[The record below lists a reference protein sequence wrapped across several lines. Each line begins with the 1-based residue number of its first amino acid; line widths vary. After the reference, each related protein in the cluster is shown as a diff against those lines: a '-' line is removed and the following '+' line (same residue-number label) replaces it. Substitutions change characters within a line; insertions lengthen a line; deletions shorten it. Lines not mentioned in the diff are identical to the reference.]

1 MVVESPR
8 LHGVKAPAPT
18 PNNENVVP
26 ASLSSPAVDI
36 LRNFYHTKRVGN
48 YLIGRKLGEG
58 SFAKVREGLHA
69 TTGEKVAVK
78 VIDKRKAKKDSYVT
92 KNLRREGHI
101 QQMIRHP
108 NITQLLDI
116 LETENSYYL
125 VMELCPG
132 GNLMNRIYDKK
143 KLDERETQKYVR
155 QLVMAVEHLHR
166 AGVVHR
172 DLKIENL
179 LLDEQEHI
187 KLIDFGLSNCAGI
200 LGYSDPFSTQ
210 CGSPA
215 YAAPELLSR
224 KKYGPKV
231 DVWSI
236 GVNMYAML
244 TGTLPFTVEPF
255 SLRAL
260 HQKMV
265 DKDMNPLPPSLS
277 TAAICLLKKLLE
289 PDPAKR
295 PNIHQVMADSWLQLA
310 NANTG
315 APYLNRIHIEEI
327 NHMVLLH
334 MTERM
339 GYKHSEVLSAV
350 LTNRACHTL
359 AVYFLLNNKMK
370 RLSKEY
376 REKVYQEK
384 EKKTEK
390 NEYFQTQWRKHIEKV
405 TIPPKQTPVYL
416 AVSKGPSKEKK
427 HRNAPLVCTTGNTV
441 YTGTAKARYEG
452 MEIWIPPN
460 PRCHPSIPPPL
471 PSFHPHKRVLL
482 RAVTG
487 NFHRAS
493 PLAPSGTVAS
503 SSMEYL
509 EIHPLFPRTP
519 QPIRRLETLQAANTS
534 PDHIPAPPAPSP
546 IGMHSYDSLS
556 KAEPIDDVV
565 VPASATPW
573 YKLTNGTFSPPRH
586 VSAFHPDSSYLKKA
600 TIPSPPVLIVNPQ
613 PKKSSSNSGDW
624 FGSDT
629 SGSPPSTFGSPPAGS
644 AFSPPKSA
652 FSPLNPSSA
661 FSPPS
666 SGGNVEPD
674 SPHHRGSK
682 FPSMGI
688 GQILK
693 KKVPF
698 QPFSFRA
705 EQAVEED
712 LVSPPPY
719 HMQTLLCASGA
730 LKTLC

>member
-1 MVVESPR
+1 MPVADSDMVVDNSHALYE
-8 LHGVKAPAPT
+8 GKTPA
-18 PNNENVVP
+18 NSSGNENILP
-26 ASLSSPAVDI
+26 ASLCSPAADI
-36 LRNFYHTKRVGN
+36 LKNFYHTKRVGN

-69 TTGEKVAVK
+69 LTGEKVAVK

-143 KLDERETQKYVR
+143 RLDERETQKYIR
-155 QLVMAVEHLHR
+155 QLVLAVEHLHR

-179 LLDEQEHI
+179 LLDEQDNI

-265 DKDMNPLPPSLS
+265 DKEMNPLPPSLS

-289 PDPAKR
+289 PDPNKR

-310 NANTG
+310 NKNTG

-327 NHMVLLH
+327 NHTVLLH
-334 MTERM
+334 MTEKM

-359 AVYFLLNNKMK
+359 AVYFLLNKKMK

-376 REKVYQEK
+376 RV
-384 EKKTEK
+384 
-390 NEYFQTQWRKHIEKV
+390 R
-405 TIPPKQTPVYL
+405 
-416 AVSKGPSKEKK
+416 
-427 HRNAPLVCTTGNTV
+427 
-441 YTGTAKARYEG
+441 
-452 MEIWIPPN
+452 
-460 PRCHPSIPPPL
+460 
-471 PSFHPHKRVLL
+471 
-482 RAVTG
+482 RAD
-487 NFHRAS
+487 FHRIS
-493 PLAPSGTVAS
+493 
-503 SSMEYL
+503 
-509 EIHPLFPRTP
+509 IHPLFPNTP
-519 QPIRRLETLQAANTS
+519 QQRRRLATLPQVNTS
-534 PDHIPAPPAPSP
+534 PEHNIPAPPAPSP
-546 IGMHSYDSLS
+546 IGMHSFGSLA
-556 KAEPIDDVV
+556 KAEQIEDAPT
-565 VPASATPW
+565 SPW
-573 YKLTNGTFSPPRH
+573 YKLTNGTLSPPRH
-586 VSAFHPDSSYLKKA
+586 VSA

-613 PKKSSSNSGDW
+613 PKKSISSDW
-624 FGSDT
+624 CGSSDT
-629 SGSPPSTFGSPPAGS
+629 SGSPPSTIGSPPGSS

-652 FSPLNPSSA
+652 FSPLNPTSA

-666 SGGNVEPD
+666 NSGSSDPE
-674 SPHHRGSK
+674 SPTHRSK

-693 KKVPF
+693 KKVQL
-698 QPFSFRA
+698 QPFTFRP
-705 EQAVEED
+705 EQVVEEV
-712 LVSPPPY
+712 VSPPPY
-719 HMQTLLCASGA
+719 PMQTLLCASGA

>member
-1 MVVESPR
+1 MPAADFDMVVDSPR
-8 LHGVKAPAPT
+8 LHGGKAPAST

-69 TTGEKVAVK
+69 MTGEKVAVK

-132 GNLMNRIYDKK
+132 GNIMNRIYDKK

-179 LLDEQEHI
+179 LLDEQDSI

-244 TGTLPFTVEPF
+244 TGSLPFTVEPF

-295 PNIHQVMADSWLQLA
+295 PNIHQVMVDSWLQLA

-390 NEYFQTQWRKHIEKV
+390 NEYFQTQWRKHVEKV

-427 HRNAPLVCTTGNTV
+427 HRNG
-441 YTGTAKARYEG
+441 
-452 MEIWIPPN
+452 
-460 PRCHPSIPPPL
+460 
-471 PSFHPHKRVLL
+471 LL

-624 FGSDT
+624 CGSDT
-629 SGSPPSTFGSPPAGS
+629 SCSPPSSFGSPPGGS

-666 SGGNVEPD
+666 SGGSVEPD
-674 SPHHRGSK
+674 SPYHRGSK

>member
-1 MVVESPR
+1 MPATGVDMVVDSPR
-8 LHGVKAPAPT
+8 LHGGKAPVST
-18 PNNENVVP
+18 PENVVP
-26 ASLSSPAVDI
+26 GSKAPASTPENVVPGSKAPASTPENVIPASLGSPAADI

-69 TTGEKVAVK
+69 MTGEKVAVK

-92 KNLRREGHI
+92 KNLRREGQI

-244 TGTLPFTVEPF
+244 TGSLPFTVEPF

-277 TAAICLLKKLLE
+277 TAAICLMKKLLE

-295 PNIHQVMADSWLQLA
+295 PNIHQVMSDSWLQLA

-390 NEYFQTQWRKHIEKV
+390 NEYFQTQWRKHVEKV

-427 HRNAPLVCTTGNTV
+427 HRNG
-441 YTGTAKARYEG
+441 
-452 MEIWIPPN
+452 
-460 PRCHPSIPPPL
+460 
-471 PSFHPHKRVLL
+471 LL

-509 EIHPLFPRTP
+509 EIHPLFPRTS
-519 QPIRRLETLQAANTS
+519 QPTRHLETLQAANTS

-546 IGMHSYDSLS
+546 IGMHSYDSLA
-556 KAEPIDDVV
+556 KAETIDDVV

-613 PKKSSSNSGDW
+613 PKNSSSNSGDN
-624 FGSDT
+624 
-629 SGSPPSTFGSPPAGS
+629 PPSIFGSPPGGS

-666 SGGNVEPD
+666 AGGSVEPD
-674 SPHHRGSK
+674 SPQHSK

-693 KKVPF
+693 KKAPF

>member
-1 MVVESPR
+1 MPVADGDMVVDNSNGLYE
-8 LHGVKAPAPT
+8 GKT
-18 PNNENVVP
+18 PNSAGNENILP
-26 ASLSSPAVDI
+26 ASLSSPAADI
-36 LRNFYHTKRVGN
+36 LKNFYHTKRVGN

-69 TTGEKVAVK
+69 LTGEKVAVK

-143 KLDERETQKYVR
+143 RLDERETQKYIR
-155 QLVMAVEHLHR
+155 QLVLAVEHLHR

-179 LLDEQEHI
+179 LLDEQDNI

-265 DKDMNPLPPSLS
+265 DKEMNPLPPSLS

-289 PDPAKR
+289 PDPNKR

-310 NANTG
+310 NKNTG

-327 NHMVLLH
+327 NHTVLLH
-334 MTERM
+334 MTEKM

-359 AVYFLLNNKMK
+359 AVYFLLNKKMK

-376 REKVYQEK
+376 REMQFQEK
-384 EKKTEK
+384 KKGEKQK
-390 NEYFQTQWRKHIEKV
+390 NEYFQTQWRKHVDKL

-427 HRNAPLVCTTGNTV
+427 HK
-441 YTGTAKARYEG
+441 TA
-452 MEIWIPPN
+452 I
-460 PRCHPSIPPPL
+460 HPSIHPSTTTQPIHLEGNILDKL
-471 PSFHPHKRVLL
+471 PVNCLL
-482 RAVTG
+482 RAITG
-487 NFHRAS
+487 GHRNS
-493 PLAPSGTVAS
+493 PLAPPGTVAS

-509 EIHPLFPRTP
+509 EIHPLFPNTP
-519 QPIRRLETLQAANTS
+519 QQRRRLATLPQVNTS
-534 PDHIPAPPAPSP
+534 PEHNIPAPPAPSP
-546 IGMHSYDSLS
+546 IGMHSFGSLS
-556 KAEPIDDVV
+556 KAEQIEDT
-565 VPASATPW
+565 PASPW
-573 YKLTNGTFSPPRH
+573 YKLTNGTLSPPRH
-586 VSAFHPDSSYLKKA
+586 VSAFQPDSSYLKKA

-613 PKKSSSNSGDW
+613 PKKSISSEWCGS
-624 FGSDT
+624 SDT
-629 SGSPPSTFGSPPAGS
+629 SGSPPSTIGSPPGSS

-652 FSPLNPSSA
+652 FSPLNPTSA

-666 SGGNVEPD
+666 NSSSDPD
-674 SPHHRGSK
+674 SPTHRSK

-693 KKVPF
+693 KKVQL
-698 QPFSFRA
+698 QPFTFRP
-705 EQAVEED
+705 EQVVEEV
-712 LVSPPPY
+712 VSPPPY
-719 HMQTLLCASGA
+719 PMQTLLCASGA

>member
-1 MVVESPR
+1 ITKEHNDR
-8 LHGVKAPAPT
+8 LSAAPKYPGEGKT
-18 PNNENVVP
+18 PNSAGNENILP
-26 ASLSSPAVDI
+26 ASLGSPAADI
-36 LRNFYHTKRVGN
+36 LKNFYHTKRVGN

-69 TTGEKVAVK
+69 LTGEKVAVK

-143 KLDERETQKYVR
+143 RLDERETQKYIR
-155 QLVMAVEHLHR
+155 QLVLAVEHLHR

-179 LLDEQEHI
+179 LLDEQDNI

-265 DKDMNPLPPSLS
+265 DKEMNPLPPSLS

-289 PDPAKR
+289 PDPNKR

-310 NANTG
+310 NKNTG

-327 NHMVLLH
+327 NHTVLLH
-334 MTERM
+334 MTEKM
-339 GYKHSEVLSAV
+339 SYKHSEVLSAV

-359 AVYFLLNNKMK
+359 AVYFLLNKKMK

-376 REKVYQEK
+376 R
-384 EKKTEK
+384 
-390 NEYFQTQWRKHIEKV
+390 
-405 TIPPKQTPVYL
+405 
-416 AVSKGPSKEKK
+416 VSMSYI
-427 HRNAPLVCTTGNTV
+427 TTFT
-441 YTGTAKARYEG
+441 Y
-452 MEIWIPPN
+452 
-460 PRCHPSIPPPL
+460 
-471 PSFHPHKRVLL
+471 
-482 RAVTG
+482 
-487 NFHRAS
+487 
-493 PLAPSGTVAS
+493 
-503 SSMEYL
+503 
-509 EIHPLFPRTP
+509 
-519 QPIRRLETLQAANTS
+519 
-534 PDHIPAPPAPSP
+534 
-546 IGMHSYDSLS
+546 
-556 KAEPIDDVV
+556 
-565 VPASATPW
+565 
-573 YKLTNGTFSPPRH
+573 
-586 VSAFHPDSSYLKKA
+586 
-600 TIPSPPVLIVNPQ
+600 
-613 PKKSSSNSGDW
+613 
-624 FGSDT
+624 
-629 SGSPPSTFGSPPAGS
+629 
-644 AFSPPKSA
+644 
-652 FSPLNPSSA
+652 
-661 FSPPS
+661 
-666 SGGNVEPD
+666 
-674 SPHHRGSK
+674 
-682 FPSMGI
+682 
-688 GQILK
+688 QILK
-693 KKVPF
+693 KNKTDTHYTL
-698 QPFSFRA
+698 FSKELQSASWYDFCFGRQDIFHGKNFTTA
-705 EQAVEED
+705 
-712 LVSPPPY
+712 
-719 HMQTLLCASGA
+719 QTGEGLSR
-730 LKTLC
+730 LKH

>member
-1 MVVESPR
+1 MPAADREMVIDGTR
-8 LHGVKAPAPT
+8 LFGFKPT
-18 PNNENVVP
+18 ACVAENVAP
-26 ASLSSPAVDI
+26 PPLNGSTSGDK

-69 TTGEKVAVK
+69 MTGEKVAVK

-92 KNLRREGHI
+92 KNLRREGQI

-108 NITQLLDI
+108 NITQLLDV

-132 GNLMNRIYDKK
+132 GNLMSRIYERKR
-143 KLDERETQKYVR
+143 LEEREAQKYVR

-179 LLDEQEHI
+179 LLDENDNI

-231 DVWSI
+231 DVWSV

-265 DKDMNPLPPSLS
+265 DKEMNPLPSHLS
-277 TAAICLLKKLLE
+277 PDAVNLVKKLLE
-289 PDPAKR
+289 PDPIKR
-295 PNIHQVMADSWLQLA
+295 PNIHQVMSDPWLNLGNPQ
-310 NANTG
+310 TG

-334 MTERM
+334 MTEKM
-339 GYKHSEVLSAV
+339 SYKHSEVLSAV
-350 LTNRACHTL
+350 LTNRASHTL
-359 AVYFLLNNKMK
+359 AVYFLLNNKMR

-376 REKVYQEK
+376 REKEEVLEK
-384 EKKTEK
+384 EKK
-390 NEYFQTQWRKHIEKV
+390 NELFQTHWRKPIEKI
-405 TIPPKQTPVYL
+405 TIPPKQTPIYL
-416 AVSKGPSKEKK
+416 ALSKAPSKDKK
-427 HRNAPLVCTTGNTV
+427 QKIG
-441 YTGTAKARYEG
+441 
-452 MEIWIPPN
+452 
-460 PRCHPSIPPPL
+460 
-471 PSFHPHKRVLL
+471 LL
-482 RAVTG
+482 R
-487 NFHRAS
+487 S
-493 PLAPSGTVAS
+493 LAGGKDSGLGPGGSVAS
-503 SSMEYL
+503 SSLEYL
-509 EIHPLFPRTP
+509 EIHPLFTRTP
-519 QPIRRLETLQAANTS
+519 QPIRRLGTQPPPMPPREQGLH
-534 PDHIPAPPAPSP
+534 DMDVPALAPPPAPAPSP
-546 IGMHSYDSLS
+546 ASLGSHSWDSFCG
-556 KAEPIDDVV
+556 EPVEK
-565 VPASATPW
+565 PPSPW
-573 YKLTNGTFSPPRH
+573 YKLTNGALSPPRH
-586 VSAFHPDSSYLKKA
+586 ISAFQPDSSYLKKA
-600 TIPSPPVLIVNPQ
+600 TIPSPPVLVAPAAQ
-613 PKKSSSNSGDW
+613 PRKAPPKSDWTSSSDS
-624 FGSDT
+624 
-629 SGSPPSTFGSPPAGS
+629 SGSPPSGGMADPESPQ
-644 AFSPPKSA
+644 
-652 FSPLNPSSA
+652 
-661 FSPPS
+661 
-666 SGGNVEPD
+666 
-674 SPHHRGSK
+674 HRSR
-682 FPSMGI
+682 FPSMGM

-693 KKVPF
+693 KKIPQLGF
-698 QPFSFRA
+698 KSGPSL
-705 EQAVEED
+705 EMD
-712 LVSPPPY
+712 TPGGLPPY

>member
-1 MVVESPR
+1 MPAADFDMVFDSPR
-8 LHGVKAPAPT
+8 LHGGKAPAST

-69 TTGEKVAVK
+69 MTGEKVAVK

-132 GNLMNRIYDKK
+132 GNIMNRIYDKK

-179 LLDEQEHI
+179 LLDEQDSI

-244 TGTLPFTVEPF
+244 TGSLPFTVEPF

-295 PNIHQVMADSWLQLA
+295 PNIHQVMVDSWLQLA

-390 NEYFQTQWRKHIEKV
+390 NEYFQTQWRKHVEKV

-427 HRNAPLVCTTGNTV
+427 HRNG
-441 YTGTAKARYEG
+441 
-452 MEIWIPPN
+452 
-460 PRCHPSIPPPL
+460 
-471 PSFHPHKRVLL
+471 LL

-519 QPIRRLETLQAANTS
+519 QPIRRLETLQVANTS

-624 FGSDT
+624 CGSDT
-629 SGSPPSTFGSPPAGS
+629 SCSPPAPS
-644 AFSPPKSA
+644 AAPRRLSLLPAQISLLPPQ
-652 FSPLNPSSA
+652 PVICLQSS
-661 FSPPS
+661 
-666 SGGNVEPD
+666 VLW
-674 SPHHRGSK
+674 
-682 FPSMGI
+682 
-688 GQILK
+688 GQ
-693 KKVPF
+693 
-698 QPFSFRA
+698 R
-705 EQAVEED
+705 
-712 LVSPPPY
+712 
-719 HMQTLLCASGA
+719 
-730 LKTLC
+730 

>member
-1 MVVESPR
+1 MPVADSDMVVDNSHWLYEGKTSNSA
-8 LHGVKAPAPT
+8 GNDST
-18 PNNENVVP
+18 IP
-26 ASLSSPAVDI
+26 ASLSSPAADI
-36 LRNFYHTKRVGN
+36 LKNFYHTKRVGN

-58 SFAKVREGLHA
+58 SFAKVREA
-69 TTGEKVAVK
+69 FSEKVIRPVAVK

-116 LETENSYYL
+116 LETDNSYYL

-132 GNLMNRIYDKK
+132 GNLMNCIYDKK
-143 KLDERETQKYVR
+143 RLEERETQKYIR
-155 QLVMAVEHLHR
+155 QLVLAVEHLHR

-179 LLDEQEHI
+179 LLDEQNNI

-244 TGTLPFTVEPF
+244 TGNLPFTVEPF

-265 DKDMNPLPPSLS
+265 DKEMNPLPPSLS
-277 TAAICLLKKLLE
+277 SAAICLLKKLLE
-289 PDPAKR
+289 PDPNKR

-310 NANTG
+310 NKNTG

-327 NHMVLLH
+327 NHTVLLH
-334 MTERM
+334 MTEKM
-339 GYKHSEVLSAV
+339 TYKHSEVLSAV

-359 AVYFLLNNKMK
+359 AVYFLLNKKMK

-376 REKVYQEK
+376 REMQFQEK
-384 EKKTEK
+384 KIGEKQKS
-390 NEYFQTQWRKHIEKV
+390 EYFQTQWRKHVDKL

-416 AVSKGPSKEKK
+416 AVAKGPSKEKK
-427 HRNAPLVCTTGNTV
+427 HRTG
-441 YTGTAKARYEG
+441 
-452 MEIWIPPN
+452 
-460 PRCHPSIPPPL
+460 
-471 PSFHPHKRVLL
+471 LL
-482 RAVTG
+482 RAITG
-487 NFHRAS
+487 GHRNS
-493 PLAPSGTVAS
+493 PLAPPGTVAS

-509 EIHPLFPRTP
+509 EIQPLFSNTP
-519 QPIRRLETLQAANTS
+519 KQRRRLATLPQVNTS
-534 PDHIPAPPAPSP
+534 PEHNIPAPPAPSP
-546 IGMHSYDSLS
+546 IGMHSFGSLS
-556 KAEPIDDVV
+556 KAEQIEDT
-565 VPASATPW
+565 PASPW
-573 YKLTNGTFSPPRH
+573 YKLTNGTLSPPRH
-586 VSAFHPDSSYLKKA
+586 ISAFQPDSSYLKKA

-613 PKKSSSNSGDW
+613 PKKSISSDW
-624 FGSDT
+624 GGSSDT
-629 SGSPPSTFGSPPAGS
+629 SGSPPSTIGSPPGSS

-652 FSPLNPSSA
+652 FSALNPTSA

-666 SGGNVEPD
+666 SSGSSEPD
-674 SPHHRGSK
+674 SPTHRSK

-688 GQILK
+688 GQIFK
-693 KKVPF
+693 KKVQL
-698 QPFSFRA
+698 QPFSFRP
-705 EQAVEED
+705 EQVLEEV
-712 LVSPPPY
+712 VSPPPY
-719 HMQTLLCASGA
+719 PMQTLLCASGA

>member
-1 MVVESPR
+1 MPAADFDMVVDSPR
-8 LHGVKAPAPT
+8 LHGGKAPAST

-69 TTGEKVAVK
+69 MTGEKVAVK

-179 LLDEQEHI
+179 LLDEQDNI

-295 PNIHQVMADSWLQLA
+295 PNIHQVMVDSWLQLA

-390 NEYFQTQWRKHIEKV
+390 NEYFQTQWRKHVEKV

-427 HRNAPLVCTTGNTV
+427 HRNG
-441 YTGTAKARYEG
+441 
-452 MEIWIPPN
+452 
-460 PRCHPSIPPPL
+460 
-471 PSFHPHKRVLL
+471 LL

-624 FGSDT
+624 CGSDT
-629 SGSPPSTFGSPPAGS
+629 SCSPPSTFGSPPGGS

-666 SGGNVEPD
+666 AGGSVEPD
-674 SPHHRGSK
+674 SPYHRGSK

>member
-1 MVVESPR
+1 MPVADSDMVVDNGHGLYEGKIPNSAGNESI
-8 LHGVKAPAPT
+8 L
-18 PNNENVVP
+18 P
-26 ASLSSPAVDI
+26 ASLCSPVTDI
-36 LRNFYHTKRVGN
+36 LKNFYHTKRVGN
-48 YLIGRKLGEG
+48 YMIGRKLGEG

-69 TTGEKVAVK
+69 LTGEKVAVK

-132 GNLMNRIYDKK
+132 GNLMNHIYDKK
-143 KLDERETQKYVR
+143 RLDERETQKYIR
-155 QLVMAVEHLHR
+155 QLVLAVEHLHR

-179 LLDEQEHI
+179 LLDEQDNI

-265 DKDMNPLPPSLS
+265 DKEMNPLPPTLS

-289 PDPAKR
+289 PDPNKR

-310 NANTG
+310 NKNTG
-315 APYLNRIHIEEI
+315 FVFVVVL
-327 NHMVLLH
+327 LLH
-334 MTERM
+334 MTEKM

-359 AVYFLLNNKMK
+359 AVYFLLNKKMK

-376 REKVYQEK
+376 RVL
-384 EKKTEK
+384 
-390 NEYFQTQWRKHIEKV
+390 FLI
-405 TIPPKQTPVYL
+405 
-416 AVSKGPSKEKK
+416 SSSG
-427 HRNAPLVCTTGNTV
+427 
-441 YTGTAKARYEG
+441 
-452 MEIWIPPN
+452 
-460 PRCHPSIPPPL
+460 
-471 PSFHPHKRVLL
+471 LL
-482 RAVTG
+482 RAITG
-487 NFHRAS
+487 GHRNS
-493 PLAPSGTVAS
+493 PLAPPGTVAS

-509 EIHPLFPRTP
+509 EIHPLFPNTP
-519 QPIRRLETLQAANTS
+519 QQRRRLATLPQVNTS
-534 PDHIPAPPAPSP
+534 PEHNIPAPPAPSP
-546 IGMHSYDSLS
+546 IGMHSFGSLA
-556 KAEPIDDVV
+556 KAEQIEDTP
-565 VPASATPW
+565 SSPW
-573 YKLTNGTFSPPRH
+573 YKLTNGTLSPPRH
-586 VSAFHPDSSYLKKA
+586 VSAFQPDSSYLKKA
-600 TIPSPPVLIVNPQ
+600 TIPSPTI
-613 PKKSSSNSGDW
+613 
-624 FGSDT
+624 
-629 SGSPPSTFGSPPAGS
+629 GSPPGSS

-652 FSPLNPSSA
+652 FSPLNPTSA

-666 SGGNVEPD
+666 SSGSSDPE
-674 SPHHRGSK
+674 SPTHRSK

-693 KKVPF
+693 KKVQL
-698 QPFSFRA
+698 QPFTFRP
-705 EQAVEED
+705 EQVIEEV
-712 LVSPPPY
+712 VSPPPY
-719 HMQTLLCASGA
+719 PMQTLLCASGA

>member
-1 MVVESPR
+1 MPVADSDMVVDNSHG
-8 LHGVKAPAPT
+8 LHEGKT
-18 PNNENVVP
+18 PNDGILP
-26 ASLSSPAVDI
+26 ASLCSPAADI
-36 LRNFYHTKRVGN
+36 LKNFYHTKRVGN

-69 TTGEKVAVK
+69 LTGEK
-78 VIDKRKAKKDSYVT
+78 
-92 KNLRREGHI
+92 
-101 QQMIRHP
+101 MIRHP

-143 KLDERETQKYVR
+143 RLDERETQKYIR
-155 QLVMAVEHLHR
+155 QLVLAVEHLHR

-179 LLDEQEHI
+179 LLDEQDNI

-265 DKDMNPLPPSLS
+265 DKEMNPLPPSLS

-289 PDPAKR
+289 PDPNKR

-310 NANTG
+310 NKNTG

-327 NHMVLLH
+327 NHTVLLH
-334 MTERM
+334 MTEKM
-339 GYKHSEVLSAV
+339 SYKHSEVLSAV

-359 AVYFLLNNKMK
+359 AVYFLLNKKMK

-376 REKVYQEK
+376 REMQFQEK
-384 EKKTEK
+384 KKGEKQKS
-390 NEYFQTQWRKHIEKV
+390 EYFQTQWRKHVDKL

-427 HRNAPLVCTTGNTV
+427 HRTG
-441 YTGTAKARYEG
+441 
-452 MEIWIPPN
+452 
-460 PRCHPSIPPPL
+460 
-471 PSFHPHKRVLL
+471 LL
-482 RAVTG
+482 RAITG
-487 NFHRAS
+487 GHRNS
-493 PLAPSGTVAS
+493 PLAPPGTVAS

-509 EIHPLFPRTP
+509 EIQPLFHNTP
-519 QPIRRLETLQAANTS
+519 QQRRRLATLPPVNTS
-534 PDHIPAPPAPSP
+534 PEHNIPAPPAPSP
-546 IGMHSYDSLS
+546 IGMHSFGSLS
-556 KAEPIDDVV
+556 KAEQIEDT
-565 VPASATPW
+565 PASPW
-573 YKLTNGTFSPPRH
+573 YKLTNGTLSPPRH
-586 VSAFHPDSSYLKKA
+586 VSAFQPDSSYLKKA

-613 PKKSSSNSGDW
+613 PKKSNSSDW
-624 FGSDT
+624 CGSSDT
-629 SGSPPSTFGSPPAGS
+629 SGSPPSTIGSPPGHS

-652 FSPLNPSSA
+652 FSPLNPTSA

-666 SGGNVEPD
+666 NSNSDPD
-674 SPHHRGSK
+674 SPTHRSK

-693 KKVPF
+693 KKVQL
-698 QPFSFRA
+698 QPFSFRP
-705 EQAVEED
+705 EQVVEEV
-712 LVSPPPY
+712 VSPPPY
-719 HMQTLLCASGA
+719 PMQTLLCASGA

>member
-1 MVVESPR
+1 MPAADREMFIDGPR
-8 LHGVKAPAPT
+8 LFGFKPPVGIGTENIAPAPQNGST
-18 PNNENVVP
+18 
-26 ASLSSPAVDI
+26 SGDI

-69 TTGEKVAVK
+69 MTGEKVAVK

-92 KNLRREGHI
+92 KNLRREGQI

-132 GNLMNRIYDKK
+132 GNLMNRIYEKK
-143 KLDERETQKYVR
+143 RLEEKEAQKYVR

-179 LLDEQEHI
+179 LLDENDNI

-265 DKDMNPLPPSLS
+265 EKEMNPLPPQLS
-277 TAAICLLKKLLE
+277 TDAVSLVKNLLE
-289 PDPAKR
+289 PDPSKR
-295 PNIHQVMADSWLQLA
+295 PNIHQVMSDPWLHLRSPQSG
-310 NANTG
+310 T
-315 APYLNRIHIEEI
+315 PYLNRIHIEEI
-327 NHMVLLH
+327 NHMVLMH
-334 MTERM
+334 MTEKM

-350 LTNRACHTL
+350 LTNRASHTL
-359 AVYFLLNNKMK
+359 AVYFLLNNKMR

-376 REKVYQEK
+376 REKEVME
-384 EKKTEK
+384 EKKK
-390 NEYFQTQWRKHIEKV
+390 NELFQTHWRKRIEKI
-405 TIPPKQTPVYL
+405 TIPPKQTPIYL
-416 AVSKGPSKEKK
+416 ALSKGPTKEKK
-427 HRNAPLVCTTGNTV
+427 QKTG
-441 YTGTAKARYEG
+441 
-452 MEIWIPPN
+452 
-460 PRCHPSIPPPL
+460 
-471 PSFHPHKRVLL
+471 LL
-482 RAVTG
+482 RSVTG
-487 NFHRAS
+487 GKDS
-493 PLAPSGTVAS
+493 SLGPGGSVAS
-503 SSMEYL
+503 SSLEYL

-519 QPIRRLETLQAANTS
+519 QPIRRLETQQPASDS
-534 PDHIPAPPAPSP
+534 PGQGGLDIPAPAPAMV
-546 IGMHSYDSLS
+546 GVAAHSWD
-556 KAEPIDDVV
+556 
-565 VPASATPW
+565 SATGEPSDTQPVSPW
-573 YKLTNGTFSPPRH
+573 YKLHNGALSPPRH
-586 VSAFHPDSSYLKKA
+586 VSAFQPDSSYLKKA
-600 TIPSPPVLIVNPQ
+600 TIPNPPALPAPQ
-613 PKKSSSNSGDW
+613 PKKSPTKTDLPCT
-624 FGSDT
+624 SDAST
-629 SGSPPSTFGSPPAGS
+629 SPPSGGGVGEPESPQ
-644 AFSPPKSA
+644 
-652 FSPLNPSSA
+652 
-661 FSPPS
+661 
-666 SGGNVEPD
+666 
-674 SPHHRGSK
+674 HRGK
-682 FPSMGI
+682 FPSMGM

-693 KKVPF
+693 KRGPAFNLKAGPALEMEASV
-698 QPFSFRA
+698 
-705 EQAVEED
+705 D
-712 LVSPPPY
+712 LPPY

>member
-1 MVVESPR
+1 MPAADFDMVVDSPR
-8 LHGVKAPAPT
+8 LHGGKAPAST

-69 TTGEKVAVK
+69 MTGEKVAVK

-132 GNLMNRIYDKK
+132 GNIMNRIYDKK

-179 LLDEQEHI
+179 LLDEQDSI

-244 TGTLPFTVEPF
+244 TGSLPFTVEPF

-295 PNIHQVMADSWLQLA
+295 PNIHQVMVDSWLQLANANTGAPYLNRLEHPTSTGTHTGLMA

-390 NEYFQTQWRKHIEKV
+390 NEYFQTQWRKHVEKV

-427 HRNAPLVCTTGNTV
+427 HRNG
-441 YTGTAKARYEG
+441 
-452 MEIWIPPN
+452 
-460 PRCHPSIPPPL
+460 
-471 PSFHPHKRVLL
+471 LL

-519 QPIRRLETLQAANTS
+519 QPIRRLETLQVANNS

-624 FGSDT
+624 CGSDT
-629 SGSPPSTFGSPPAGS
+629 SCSPPSSFGSPPGGS

-666 SGGNVEPD
+666 SGGSVEPD
-674 SPHHRGSK
+674 SPYHRGSR

>member
-1 MVVESPR
+1 MVVDGPNSTGTDNVMPIFLGNSP
-8 LHGVKAPAPT
+8 P
-18 PNNENVVP
+18 
-26 ASLSSPAVDI
+26 SDI

-69 TTGEKVAVK
+69 LTGEKVAVK

-92 KNLRREGHI
+92 KNLRREGEI

-132 GNLMNRIYDKK
+132 GNLMNHIYEKK
-143 KLDERETQKYVR
+143 RLDEREAQKYVR

-179 LLDEQEHI
+179 LLDEHNNI

-200 LGYSDPFSTQ
+200 LGYADPFSTQ

-255 SLRAL
+255 SLKAL

-265 DKDMNPLPPSLS
+265 NKEMNPLPSNLS
-277 TAAICLLKKLLE
+277 SAAINLLKNLLE
-289 PDPAKR
+289 PDPSQR
-295 PNIHQVMADSWLQLA
+295 PNIHQVMSDPWLQLG
-310 NANTG
+310 NPHTL
-315 APYLNRIHIEEI
+315 APYLNRIHIEEV
-327 NHMVLLH
+327 NQMALMH
-334 MTERM
+334 MTENM

-359 AVYFLLNNKMK
+359 AIYFLLNNKMK
-370 RLSKEY
+370 RLTKEY
-376 REKVYQEK
+376 REKQNVEK
-384 EKKTEK
+384 EKR
-390 NEYFQTQWRKHIEKV
+390 NELFFQTQWRKPIEKI

-416 AVSKGPSKEKK
+416 AVSKGPAKEKK
-427 HRNAPLVCTTGNTV
+427 HKSG
-441 YTGTAKARYEG
+441 
-452 MEIWIPPN
+452 
-460 PRCHPSIPPPL
+460 
-471 PSFHPHKRVLL
+471 LL

-487 NFHRAS
+487 G
-493 PLAPSGTVAS
+493 LKDVYSGQGGCVAS
-503 SSMEYL
+503 SSLEYL
-509 EIHPLFPRTP
+509 EIHPVFPQAPESPKRQKAHEDKERDKEKEKDREKDKDKSKSKSKRKPTDIPVRPPSALAAHSWNSGHTKEPVQETP
-519 QPIRRLETLQAANTS
+519 
-534 PDHIPAPPAPSP
+534 PS
-546 IGMHSYDSLS
+546 
-556 KAEPIDDVV
+556 
-565 VPASATPW
+565 PW
-573 YKLTNGTFSPPRH
+573 YKLTNGALSPPRH
-586 VSAFHPDSSYLKKA
+586 ISAFQPETSYLKKA
-600 TIPSPPVLIVNPQ
+600 TIPTIPIMPSVQTQTQPVAIVAPQ
-613 PKKSSSNSGDW
+613 PKKSLSSTASDWPISCPEVGTSPPNSGNSSSCSGGSDGLESPQHSRSRAGSSSSNNG
-624 FGSDT
+624 
-629 SGSPPSTFGSPPAGS
+629 
-644 AFSPPKSA
+644 
-652 FSPLNPSSA
+652 
-661 FSPPS
+661 S
-666 SGGNVEPD
+666 SG
-674 SPHHRGSK
+674 GSK

-688 GQILK
+688 GHILK
-693 KKVPF
+693 KRVPAYR
-698 QPFSFRA
+698 FRP
-705 EQAVEED
+705 EQAVEIE
-712 LVSPPPY
+712 SPTPY
-719 HMQTLLCASGA
+719 HMQTLLCSSGKA

>member
-1 MVVESPR
+1 MPDAGTDMGMDSGR
-8 LHGVKAPAPT
+8 ILGMKAPAPAATENT
-18 PNNENVVP
+18 PP
-26 ASLSSPAVDI
+26 SSLSSGPPGDI

-58 SFAKVREGLHA
+58 SFAKVREGLHV
-69 TTGEKVAVK
+69 TTAEKVAVK

-92 KNLRREGHI
+92 KNLRREGQI

-132 GNLMNRIYDKK
+132 GNLMNHIYEKK
-143 KLDERETQKYVR
+143 RLEEREAQKYVR

-179 LLDEQEHI
+179 LLDDQDNI

-255 SLRAL
+255 SLKAL
-260 HQKMV
+260 HQRMV
-265 DKDMNPLPPSLS
+265 DKDMNPLPPSIS
-277 TAAICLLKKLLE
+277 SAATSLLRRLLE
-289 PDPAKR
+289 PDPDKR
-295 PNIHQVMADSWLQLA
+295 PNIHQVMADQWLQLG
-310 NANTG
+310 NPHTG
-315 APYLNRIHIEEI
+315 VPYLNRIHIEEI
-327 NHMVLLH
+327 NHTVLLH
-334 MTERM
+334 MTEKM

-350 LTNRACHTL
+350 LTNKACHTL
-359 AVYFLLNNKMK
+359 TVYFLLNKKMK

-376 REKVYQEK
+376 REKEYNMESEK
-384 EKKTEK
+384 RYEL
-390 NEYFQTQWRKHIEKV
+390 FQTQWRKHVEKV

-416 AVSKGPSKEKK
+416 AVNKGPTKK
-427 HRNAPLVCTTGNTV
+427 KQPRNG
-441 YTGTAKARYEG
+441 
-452 MEIWIPPN
+452 
-460 PRCHPSIPPPL
+460 
-471 PSFHPHKRVLL
+471 LL
-482 RAVTG
+482 KAVTG
-487 NFHRAS
+487 GFKDVY
-493 PLAPSGTVAS
+493 SGRGGCITS
-503 SSMEYL
+503 SSLEYM
-509 EIHPLFPRTP
+509 EIHPLYPTPQTTP
-519 QPIRRLETLQAANTS
+519 QPTPHPTPTHPTPETQPAQKDSSKDRSKAVNPS
-534 PDHIPAPPAPSP
+534 PRPPSSLGSHSWASARKELSEDPPPAP
-546 IGMHSYDSLS
+546 
-556 KAEPIDDVV
+556 
-565 VPASATPW
+565 W
-573 YKLTNGTFSPPRH
+573 FKLTNGQLSPPRH
-586 VSAFHPDSSYLKKA
+586 VSAFQPESSYLKKA
-600 TIPSPPVLIVNPQ
+600 TIPSPPVLIVKPQ
-613 PKKSSSNSGDW
+613 PKKCAPASDWLSSSDS
-624 FGSDT
+624 
-629 SGSPPSTFGSPPAGS
+629 SGSPPS
-644 AFSPPKSA
+644 
-652 FSPLNPSSA
+652 
-661 FSPPS
+661 
-666 SGGNVEPD
+666 SGASEGPD
-674 SPHHRGSK
+674 SPQLRIK

-693 KKVPF
+693 KKVGPF
-698 QPFSFRA
+698 NFQLPQFKPERV
-705 EQAVEED
+705 VEVE
-712 LVSPPPY
+712 SPTPY

>member
-1 MVVESPR
+1 MTAAGVDMVVDSLR
-8 LHGVKAPAPT
+8 LHGGKAPAST
-18 PNNENVVP
+18 PENVVP
-26 ASLSSPAVDI
+26 GSKAPASTPENVVPGSKAPASTPENVIPASLGSPAADI

-69 TTGEKVAVK
+69 MTGEKVAVK

-92 KNLRREGHI
+92 KNLRREGQI

-132 GNLMNRIYDKK
+132 GNLMNRIYEKK

-244 TGTLPFTVEPF
+244 TGSLPFTVEPF

-277 TAAICLLKKLLE
+277 TAAICLMKKLLE

-295 PNIHQVMADSWLQLA
+295 PNIHQVMSDSWLQLA

-376 REKVYQEK
+376 RKVYQEK

-390 NEYFQTQWRKHIEKV
+390 NEYFQTQWRKHVEKV

-427 HRNAPLVCTTGNTV
+427 HRNG
-441 YTGTAKARYEG
+441 
-452 MEIWIPPN
+452 
-460 PRCHPSIPPPL
+460 
-471 PSFHPHKRVLL
+471 LL

-509 EIHPLFPRTP
+509 EIHPLFPRTS
-519 QPIRRLETLQAANTS
+519 QPTRHLETLQAANTS

-546 IGMHSYDSLS
+546 IGMHSYDSLA
-556 KAEPIDDVV
+556 KAETIDDVV

-613 PKKSSSNSGDW
+613 PKNSSSNSGDN
-624 FGSDT
+624 
-629 SGSPPSTFGSPPAGS
+629 PPSIFGSPPGGS

-666 SGGNVEPD
+666 AGGSVEPD
-674 SPHHRGSK
+674 SPQHSK

-693 KKVPF
+693 KKGPF
-698 QPFSFRA
+698 QPFSLRA
-705 EQAVEED
+705 EQAVEEE

>member
-1 MVVESPR
+1 MGMDSGR
-8 LHGVKAPAPT
+8 ILGMKAPAPAATENT
-18 PNNENVVP
+18 PP
-26 ASLSSPAVDI
+26 SSLSSGPPGDI

-58 SFAKVREGLHA
+58 SFAKVREGLHV
-69 TTGEKVAVK
+69 TTAEKVAVK

-92 KNLRREGHI
+92 KNLRREGQI

-132 GNLMNRIYDKK
+132 GNLMNHIYEKK
-143 KLDERETQKYVR
+143 RLEEREAQKYVR

-179 LLDEQEHI
+179 LLDDQDNI

-255 SLRAL
+255 SLKAL
-260 HQKMV
+260 HQRMV
-265 DKDMNPLPPSLS
+265 DKDMNPLPPSIS
-277 TAAICLLKKLLE
+277 SAATSLLRRLLE
-289 PDPAKR
+289 PDPDKR
-295 PNIHQVMADSWLQLA
+295 PNIHQVMADQWLQLG
-310 NANTG
+310 NPHTG
-315 APYLNRIHIEEI
+315 VPYLNRIHIEEI
-327 NHMVLLH
+327 NHTVLLH
-334 MTERM
+334 MTEKM

-350 LTNRACHTL
+350 LTNKACHTL
-359 AVYFLLNNKMK
+359 TVYFLLNKKMK

-376 REKVYQEK
+376 REKEYNMESEK
-384 EKKTEK
+384 RYEL
-390 NEYFQTQWRKHIEKV
+390 FQTQWRKHVEKV

-416 AVSKGPSKEKK
+416 AVNKGPTKK
-427 HRNAPLVCTTGNTV
+427 KQPRNG
-441 YTGTAKARYEG
+441 
-452 MEIWIPPN
+452 
-460 PRCHPSIPPPL
+460 
-471 PSFHPHKRVLL
+471 LL
-482 RAVTG
+482 KAVTG
-487 NFHRAS
+487 GFKDVY
-493 PLAPSGTVAS
+493 SGRGGCITS
-503 SSMEYL
+503 SSLEYM
-509 EIHPLFPRTP
+509 EIHPLYPTPQTTP
-519 QPIRRLETLQAANTS
+519 QPTPHPTPTHPTPETQPAQKDSSKDRSKAVNPS
-534 PDHIPAPPAPSP
+534 PRPPSSLGSHSWASARKELSEDPPPAP
-546 IGMHSYDSLS
+546 
-556 KAEPIDDVV
+556 
-565 VPASATPW
+565 W
-573 YKLTNGTFSPPRH
+573 FKLTNGQLSPPRH
-586 VSAFHPDSSYLKKA
+586 VSAFQPESSYLKKA
-600 TIPSPPVLIVNPQ
+600 TIPSPPVLIVKPQ
-613 PKKSSSNSGDW
+613 PKKCAPASDWLSSSDS
-624 FGSDT
+624 
-629 SGSPPSTFGSPPAGS
+629 SGSPPS
-644 AFSPPKSA
+644 
-652 FSPLNPSSA
+652 
-661 FSPPS
+661 
-666 SGGNVEPD
+666 SGASEGPD
-674 SPHHRGSK
+674 SPQLRIK

-693 KKVPF
+693 KKVGPF
-698 QPFSFRA
+698 NFQLPQFKPERV
-705 EQAVEED
+705 VEVE
-712 LVSPPPY
+712 SPTPY

>member
-1 MVVESPR
+1 MPVADGAMVVDNSHGLYEGKSPNSA
-8 LHGVKAPAPT
+8 G
-18 PNNENVVP
+18 NENILP
-26 ASLSSPAVDI
+26 ASCSPAAEI
-36 LRNFYHTKRVGN
+36 LKNFYHTKRVGN

-69 TTGEKVAVK
+69 MTGEKVAVK

-132 GNLMNRIYDKK
+132 GNLMNLIYDKK
-143 KLDERETQKYVR
+143 RLDERETQKYIR
-155 QLVMAVEHLHR
+155 QLVLAVEHLHR

-179 LLDEQEHI
+179 LLDEQDNI

-244 TGTLPFTVEPF
+244 TGNLPFTVEPF

-265 DKDMNPLPPSLS
+265 DKEMNPLPPSLC

-289 PDPAKR
+289 PDPNKR

-310 NANTG
+310 NKNTG
-315 APYLNRIHIEEI
+315 TPYLNRIHIEEI
-327 NHMVLLH
+327 NHTVLLH
-334 MTERM
+334 MTEKM
-339 GYKHSEVLSAV
+339 NYKHSEVLSAV

-359 AVYFLLNNKMK
+359 AVYFLLNKKMK
-370 RLSKEY
+370 RLSKKY
-376 REKVYQEK
+376 REMQFQEK
-384 EKKTEK
+384 KNGEKQK
-390 NEYFQTQWRKHIEKV
+390 NEYFQTQWRKHVDKL

-416 AVSKGPSKEKK
+416 AVAKGQSKEKK
-427 HRNAPLVCTTGNTV
+427 HRTG
-441 YTGTAKARYEG
+441 
-452 MEIWIPPN
+452 I
-460 PRCHPSIPPPL
+460 
-471 PSFHPHKRVLL
+471 L
-482 RAVTG
+482 RALTG
-487 NFHRAS
+487 GHRNS
-493 PLAPSGTVAS
+493 PLAPPGTVAS

-509 EIHPLFPRTP
+509 EIQPLFSNTP
-519 QPIRRLETLQAANTS
+519 KQRRRLATLPQVSTS
-534 PDHIPAPPAPSP
+534 PEHNIPAPPAPSP
-546 IGMHSYDSLS
+546 IGMHSFGSLS
-556 KAEPIDDVV
+556 KAEQIEDTP
-565 VPASATPW
+565 SSPW
-573 YKLTNGTFSPPRH
+573 YKLTNGTLSPPRH
-586 VSAFHPDSSYLKKA
+586 VSAFQPDSSYLKKA

-613 PKKSSSNSGDW
+613 PKKSISSDW
-624 FGSDT
+624 GASSDT
-629 SGSPPSTFGSPPAGS
+629 SGSPPSTIGSPPGSS

-652 FSPLNPSSA
+652 FSALNPTSA

-666 SGGNVEPD
+666 NNSSSSDPD
-674 SPHHRGSK
+674 SPTHRSK

-693 KKVPF
+693 KKVQL
-698 QPFSFRA
+698 QPFSFRP
-705 EQAVEED
+705 EQVVEEV
-712 LVSPPPY
+712 VSPPPY
-719 HMQTLLCASGA
+719 PMQTLLCASGA

>member
-1 MVVESPR
+1 MPAADREMVIDGTR
-8 LHGVKAPAPT
+8 LFGFKPT
-18 PNNENVVP
+18 ACVAENVNP
-26 ASLSSPAVDI
+26 ASLNGSSSGDI

-69 TTGEKVAVK
+69 MTGEKVAVK

-92 KNLRREGHI
+92 KNLRREGQI

-108 NITQLLDI
+108 NITQLLDV

-132 GNLMNRIYDKK
+132 GNLMNRIYEKK
-143 KLDERETQKYVR
+143 RLEEKEAQKYVR

-179 LLDEQEHI
+179 LLDENDNI

-265 DKDMNPLPPSLS
+265 DKEMNPLPPQLS
-277 TAAICLLKKLLE
+277 TDAVSLVKHLLE
-289 PDPAKR
+289 PDPSKR
-295 PNIHQVMADSWLQLA
+295 PNIHQVMSDPWLNLGNPQ
-310 NANTG
+310 TG

-334 MTERM
+334 MTEKM

-350 LTNRACHTL
+350 LTNRASHTL
-359 AVYFLLNNKMK
+359 AVYFLLNNKMR

-376 REKVYQEK
+376 REKEEVMEK
-384 EKKTEK
+384 EKK
-390 NEYFQTQWRKHIEKV
+390 NELFQTHWRKRIEKI
-405 TIPPKQTPVYL
+405 TIPPKQTPIYL
-416 AVSKGPSKEKK
+416 ALSKAVPNKDKK
-427 HRNAPLVCTTGNTV
+427 QRIG
-441 YTGTAKARYEG
+441 
-452 MEIWIPPN
+452 
-460 PRCHPSIPPPL
+460 
-471 PSFHPHKRVLL
+471 LL
-482 RAVTG
+482 RSMTG
-487 NFHRAS
+487 GKD
-493 PLAPSGTVAS
+493 SGLGPGGSVAS
-503 SSMEYL
+503 SSLEYM
-509 EIHPLFPRTP
+509 EIHPLFTRTP
-519 QPIRRLETLQAANTS
+519 QAIRRMETNGQGGLDGL
-534 PDHIPAPPAPSP
+534 PPAPAPSP
-546 IGMHSYDSLS
+546 ASLVSHSWDSTTG
-556 KAEPIDDVV
+556 EPSE
-565 VPASATPW
+565 PPPPTPW
-573 YKLTNGTFSPPRH
+573 YKLTNGALSPPRH
-586 VSAFHPDSSYLKKA
+586 TSAFQLDSSYLKKA
-600 TIPSPPVLIVNPQ
+600 TIPNPPVLNAAPQ
-613 PKKSSSNSGDW
+613 PKKSPTKSDCASS
-624 FGSDT
+624 SDS
-629 SGSPPSTFGSPPAGS
+629 SGSPPSSGTGSGEQE
-644 AFSPPKSA
+644 SPQ
-652 FSPLNPSSA
+652 
-661 FSPPS
+661 
-666 SGGNVEPD
+666 
-674 SPHHRGSK
+674 HRGK
-682 FPSMGI
+682 FPSMGM

-693 KKVPF
+693 KKIPQF
-698 QPFSFRA
+698 GLKTGPS
-705 EQAVEED
+705 VEMESSVG
-712 LVSPPPY
+712 LPPY

>member
-1 MVVESPR
+1 MERFDRRAAMPVADSDTMAVDNG
-8 LHGVKAPAPT
+8 HYFAGD
-18 PNNENVVP
+18 ENILP
-26 ASLSSPAVDI
+26 DALSSPVVDVVK
-36 LRNFYHTKRVGN
+36 NFYHKKRVGN

-58 SFAKVREGLHA
+58 SFAKVREGLH
-69 TTGEKVAVK
+69 TLTGEKVAVK
-78 VIDKRKAKKDSYVT
+78 VIDKRKAKKDSYIT

-143 KLDERETQKYVR
+143 RLDEKETQKYIR
-155 QLVMAVEHLHR
+155 QLVLAVEHLHR

-179 LLDEQEHI
+179 LLDEQNNI

-244 TGTLPFTVEPF
+244 TGALPFTVEPF

-265 DKDMNPLPPSLS
+265 DKEMNPLPPSLTS
-277 TAAICLLKKLLE
+277 AAICFLKKLLE
-289 PDPAKR
+289 PDPDKR
-295 PNIHQVMADSWLQLA
+295 PNIHQVMADSWLGLA
-310 NANTG
+310 NKNTG

-327 NHMVLLH
+327 NQTVVMH
-334 MTERM
+334 MTKKM
-339 GYKHSEVLSAV
+339 DFDSSEVLGAY

-359 AVYFLLNNKMK
+359 AVYFLLNKKMK

-376 REKVYQEK
+376 REMQVQVKK
-384 EKKTEK
+384 KGEKKK
-390 NEYFQTQWRKHIEKV
+390 NEYYQTQWRKHVDKL
-405 TIPPKQTPVYL
+405 TIPPKQTPIYL
-416 AVSKGPSKEKK
+416 AVSKGSSKEKK
-427 HRNAPLVCTTGNTV
+427 HRTG
-441 YTGTAKARYEG
+441 
-452 MEIWIPPN
+452 
-460 PRCHPSIPPPL
+460 
-471 PSFHPHKRVLL
+471 LL
-482 RAVTG
+482 RAITG
-487 NFHRAS
+487 GHRNS
-493 PLAPSGTVAS
+493 PLAPPGTVAS

-509 EIHPLFPRTP
+509 EIHPLFPNTP
-519 QPIRRLETLQAANTS
+519 QQRRRLATLPPVNTS
-534 PDHIPAPPAPSP
+534 PEHNIPAPPAPSP
-546 IGMHSYDSLS
+546 IGMHSFGSLS
-556 KAEPIDDVV
+556 KAEQIEDTP
-565 VPASATPW
+565 STPW
-573 YKLTNGTFSPPRH
+573 YKLTNGTLSPPRH
-586 VSAFHPDSSYLKKA
+586 VSAFQPDSSYLKKA

-613 PKKSSSNSGDW
+613 PKKSISSDCCGS
-624 FGSDT
+624 SDT
-629 SGSPPSTFGSPPAGS
+629 SGSPSSTIGSPPGKS

-652 FSPLNPSSA
+652 FSPLNPTSAFSPLNPTSA

-666 SGGNVEPD
+666 NSGSSDPE
-674 SPHHRGSK
+674 SPTHRSK

-693 KKVPF
+693 KKVQL
-698 QPFSFRA
+698 QPFNFRP
-705 EQAVEED
+705 EQVVEEV
-712 LVSPPPY
+712 VSPPPY
-719 HMQTLLCASGA
+719 PMQTLLCASGA

>member
-1 MVVESPR
+1 MPDAGTDMGMDSER
-8 LHGVKAPAPT
+8 IFGAKAPAPVGTENT
-18 PNNENVVP
+18 PP
-26 ASLSSPAVDI
+26 SSLSSGLPADI

-69 TTGEKVAVK
+69 ITGEKLAVK

-92 KNLRREGHI
+92 KNLRREGDI

-132 GNLMNRIYDKK
+132 GNLMNHIYEKK
-143 KLDERETQKYVR
+143 RLDERKAQKYVR

-179 LLDEQEHI
+179 LLDEQDNI

-255 SLRAL
+255 SLKAL
-260 HQKMV
+260 HQRMV
-265 DKDMNPLPPSLS
+265 DKDMNPLPPSIS
-277 TAAICLLKKLLE
+277 SAAISLLKRLLE
-289 PDPAKR
+289 PDPNKR
-295 PNIHQVMADSWLQLA
+295 PNIHQVMADPWLQLG
-310 NANTG
+310 NPHTG
-315 APYLNRIHIEEI
+315 VPYLNRIHIEEI
-327 NHMVLLH
+327 NHTVLLH
-334 MTERM
+334 MTEKM

-350 LTNRACHTL
+350 LTNKACHTL

-376 REKVYQEK
+376 RVNLRHTNMSSIEA
-384 EKKTEK
+384 
-390 NEYFQTQWRKHIEKV
+390 FQFCLLSLTFSCSHRRNSTTWRRRKRASCSRLNGGS
-405 TIPPKQTPVYL
+405 TL
-416 AVSKGPSKEKK
+416 
-427 HRNAPLVCTTGNTV
+427 RRL
-441 YTGTAKARYEG
+441 RF
-452 MEIWIPPN
+452 
-460 PRCHPSIPPPL
+460 HPSFKDVYSRRGGCI
-471 PSFHPHKRVLL
+471 
-482 RAVTG
+482 T
-487 NFHRAS
+487 
-493 PLAPSGTVAS
+493 S
-503 SSMEYL
+503 SSLEYM
-509 EIHPLFPRTP
+509 EIHPLYPTP
-519 QPIRRLETLQAANTS
+519 QPTPQRTPTHPTPETQPVQKDSSKDS
-534 PDHIPAPPAPSP
+534 PKVVNIPARPPSSLGA
-546 IGMHSYDSLS
+546 HSW
-556 KAEPIDDVV
+556 
-565 VPASATPW
+565 ASASKEPSKDSPPSPW
-573 YKLTNGTFSPPRH
+573 YKLTNGALSPPRH

-600 TIPSPPVLIVNPQ
+600 TIPSPPVLIIKPQ
-613 PKKSSSNSGDW
+613 LKKIPPASDCSSSSDSSG
-624 FGSDT
+624 
-629 SGSPPSTFGSPPAGS
+629 
-644 AFSPPKSA
+644 
-652 FSPLNPSSA
+652 
-661 FSPPS
+661 SPPS
-666 SGGNVEPD
+666 SGGREEPD
-674 SPHHRGSK
+674 SPQHRSK

-688 GQILK
+688 GQIFK
-693 KKVPF
+693 KKVA
-698 QPFSFRA
+698 PFSFQLPLFRP
-705 EQAVEED
+705 EPVVEVE
-712 LVSPPPY
+712 SPTPY
-719 HMQTLLCASGA
+719 HMQTLLCTSGA

>member
-1 MVVESPR
+1 MPVADSNMLVDNGHGKYEGKTPSSAGNESV
-8 LHGVKAPAPT
+8 L
-18 PNNENVVP
+18 P
-26 ASLSSPAVDI
+26 ASLGSPAADI
-36 LRNFYHTKRVGN
+36 LKNFYHTKRVGN

-69 TTGEKVAVK
+69 LTGEKVAVK

-116 LETENSYYL
+116 LETDNSYYL

-143 KLDERETQKYVR
+143 RLDERETQKYIR
-155 QLVMAVEHLHR
+155 QLVLAVEHLHR

-179 LLDEQEHI
+179 LLDEQDNI

-244 TGTLPFTVEPF
+244 TGNLPFTVEPF

-265 DKDMNPLPPSLS
+265 DKEMNPLPPSLC

-289 PDPAKR
+289 PDPIKR

-310 NANTG
+310 NKNTG

-327 NHMVLLH
+327 NHTVLLH
-334 MTERM
+334 MTEKM
-339 GYKHSEVLSAV
+339 DYKHSEVLSAV

-359 AVYFLLNNKMK
+359 AVYFLLNKKMK
-370 RLSKEY
+370 RISKEY
-376 REKVYQEK
+376 REMQFQEQK
-384 EKKTEK
+384 KGEKQKS
-390 NEYFQTQWRKHIEKV
+390 EYFQTQWRKHVDKL

-416 AVSKGPSKEKK
+416 AASKGPSKEKK
-427 HRNAPLVCTTGNTV
+427 HRTGLMRV
-441 YTGTAKARYEG
+441 ITGG
-452 MEIWIPPN
+452 
-460 PRCHPSIPPPL
+460 
-471 PSFHPHKRVLL
+471 
-482 RAVTG
+482 
-487 NFHRAS
+487 HRNS
-493 PLAPSGTVAS
+493 PLAPPGTVAS

-509 EIHPLFPRTP
+509 EIQPLFNNTP
-519 QPIRRLETLQAANTS
+519 KQRRRLATLPQVNTS
-534 PDHIPAPPAPSP
+534 PEHNIPAPPAPSP
-546 IGMHSYDSLS
+546 IGMHSFGSLS
-556 KAEPIDDVV
+556 KAEQIEDTPR
-565 VPASATPW
+565 SPW
-573 YKLTNGTFSPPRH
+573 YKLTNGTLAPPRH

-613 PKKSSSNSGDW
+613 PKKSISSDW
-624 FGSDT
+624 CGSSDT
-629 SGSPPSTFGSPPAGS
+629 SGSPPSTVGSPPGSS

-652 FSPLNPSSA
+652 FSALQSA

-666 SGGNVEPD
+666 NSSSSDPE
-674 SPHHRGSK
+674 SPTHRSR

-693 KKVPF
+693 KKVQL
-698 QPFSFRA
+698 QPFSFRP
-705 EQAVEED
+705 EQVLEEV
-712 LVSPPPY
+712 VSPPPY
-719 HMQTLLCASGA
+719 PMQTLLCASGA

>member
-1 MVVESPR
+1 MPVADCDVPLEGSSSSSGSSTHEGSGGAEGI
-8 LHGVKAPAPT
+8 L
-18 PNNENVVP
+18 P
-26 ASLSSPAVDI
+26 ASLASPAADI
-36 LRNFYHTKRVGN
+36 LKNFYHTKRVGN

-69 TTGEKVAVK
+69 LTGEKVAVK

-143 KLDERETQKYVR
+143 RLDERETQKYIR
-155 QLVMAVEHLHR
+155 QLVLAVEHLHR

-179 LLDEQEHI
+179 LLDEQDNI

-265 DKDMNPLPPSLS
+265 DKEMNPLPPSLS

-289 PDPAKR
+289 PDPNKR

-310 NANTG
+310 NKNTG

-327 NHMVLLH
+327 NHTVLLH
-334 MTERM
+334 MTEKM
-339 GYKHSEVLSAV
+339 AYKHSEVLSAV

-359 AVYFLLNNKMK
+359 AVYFLLNKKMK

-376 REKVYQEK
+376 REMQFQEK
-384 EKKTEK
+384 KKGDKQK
-390 NEYFQTQWRKHIEKV
+390 NEYFQTQWRKHVDKL

-416 AVSKGPSKEKK
+416 AVSKGPTKEKK
-427 HRNAPLVCTTGNTV
+427 PRTG
-441 YTGTAKARYEG
+441 
-452 MEIWIPPN
+452 
-460 PRCHPSIPPPL
+460 
-471 PSFHPHKRVLL
+471 LL
-482 RAVTG
+482 RAITG
-487 NFHRAS
+487 GHRNS
-493 PLAPSGTVAS
+493 PLAPPGTVAS

-509 EIHPLFPRTP
+509 EIQPLFSNTP
-519 QPIRRLETLQAANTS
+519 QQRRRLATLPPVNTS
-534 PDHIPAPPAPSP
+534 PEHNIPAPPAPSP
-546 IGMHSYDSLS
+546 IGMHSFGSLS
-556 KAEPIDDVV
+556 KAEQIEDTPV
-565 VPASATPW
+565 SPW
-573 YKLTNGTFSPPRH
+573 YKLTNGTLSPPRH
-586 VSAFHPDSSYLKKA
+586 VSAFQPDSSYLKKA

-613 PKKSSSNSGDW
+613 PKKSISTDW
-624 FGSDT
+624 CGSSDT
-629 SGSPPSTFGSPPAGS
+629 SGSPPSTIGSPAGSS
-644 AFSPPKSA
+644 AFSPPRSA
-652 FSPLNPSSA
+652 FSALNPSSA

-666 SGGNVEPD
+666 NSSSSDPD
-674 SPHHRGSK
+674 SPTHRSK

-688 GQILK
+688 GQMLK
-693 KKVPF
+693 KKVQL
-698 QPFSFRA
+698 QPFTFRP
-705 EQAVEED
+705 EQVVEEV
-712 LVSPPPY
+712 VSPPPY
-719 HMQTLLCASGA
+719 PMQTLLCASVSHFG
-730 LKTLC
+730 LKRFFR